1 VHVCGHQDRKVK
13 DSNRRLASLNC
24 QMDALAKQYWVFLF
38 KRLPSLAIPHLPIYN
53 KGWTLWDGPTKI
65 TSPRR
70 PTLCGLIM
78 DPVAQMWRVCH
89 KRFPLEAK
97 EAIDWKACSEG
108 MPALKTQ
115 PSALDYKACLGQ
127 LWSGHHAREMEVP
140 G

>member
-1 VHVCGHQDRKVK
+1 VK

-115 PSALDYKACLGQ
+115 PSVLDYKACLGQ